1 MTPQNVPNIKFLLLL
16 GDRKKKFSTSNDAS
30 ILNSLAFFAK
40 SPYCIVYG
48 ENDSKCFVPACYHL
62 KLKCN
67 NETATLEYLDK
78 IIFKQGKFTEES
90 VFEIKLKKIGKF
102 A

>member
-16 GDRKKKFSTSNDAS
+16 GDRKKEFSTSNGVS
-30 ILNSLAFFAK
+30 IMSSLIVFAK

-48 ENDSKCFVPACYHL
+48 ANDSKYFVPAGNHL

-78 IIFKQGKFTEES
+78 IIFKQEKFTEKS